1 MSASCPACGVAVVPG
16 YVKCPKCGAA
26 LPSVRANPAG
36 GTAVA
41 GPSGGMPVM
50 AFVVG
55 GLVALAIV
63 LFFALR
69 GGGKKDEPVTQPE
82 TAVSPESEPTVVQ
95 EVDPT
100 AALDKGSGTGVTE
113 KDPSA
118 AVSALDK
125 ALKKERLWGNVEVRG
140 RRVDIRSSG
149 CGDPGMKPLVDGNA
163 AALRDGGLTHLRCL
177 EQSGGVVFE
186 RDL

>member
-1 MSASCPACGVAVVPG
+1 MSATCPACGVAVVPG

-26 LPSVRANPAG
+26 LPSVRSSAAG

-50 AFVVG
+50 AFVIG
-55 GLVALAIV
+55 GVVALAIV

-69 GGGKKDEPVTQPE
+69 GGGKKDEPAAQPE
-82 TAVSPESEPTVVQ
+82 TAVSPEAPTATTP
-95 EVDPT
+95 EADPT
-100 AALDKGSGTGVTE
+100 AAP
-113 KDPSA
+113 DPSGGSAVAQRDPRA
-118 AVSALDK
+118 ATSALDR

-140 RRVDIRSSG
+140 DRVDIRSSG
-149 CGDPGMKPLVDGNA
+149 CGDPGMKPLIEANA
-163 AALRDGGLTHLRCL
+163 SALRDGGLTHLRCL